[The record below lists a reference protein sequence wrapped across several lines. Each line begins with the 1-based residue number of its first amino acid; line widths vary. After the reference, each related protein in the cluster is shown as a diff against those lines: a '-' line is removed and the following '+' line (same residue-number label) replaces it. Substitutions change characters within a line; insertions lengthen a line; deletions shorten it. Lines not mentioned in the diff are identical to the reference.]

1 MMNETEKVEDQLP
14 VDPPQTELAS
24 HDKKTPVLSFRELMT
39 PRDLVDEITLVVD
52 RRKNAY
58 IGVGD
63 SRTLVALRS
72 PKTEA
77 LLLRCAAQKGN
88 LLRPMELREWI
99 DRLAACALLA
109 AETRDV
115 WLRVAR
121 IPGGVEIDLG
131 DEQGT
136 RVRLIGGR
144 VEIVTG
150 GTATLFYRSA
160 VMDSF
165 VMPAATGHLELL
177 YPYLNLSPSDRIL
190 LIAWLSYVLAHPK
203 LMGVAFP
210 ILMLIGGQGCGKTF
224 LCRLIQSLCDPSN
237 VGVQSF
243 PATEPE
249 LAVAVQLAHVTV
261 YDNVRFIRPALADAL
276 CRVASGGALVKR
288 KLFTDSDTVTLSLHG
303 AVVLNGIHAFIDQPD
318 LAQRCL
324 PLTLLPIDE
333 KCRRSET
340 DLSRDFQ
347 RDLPKILRGLMEIAA
362 GALVHVDEV
371 TPTSPERMIDFCR
384 WLAAIERFQG
394 IPGDPYQTAYS
405 EALKQGMRDSLEEN
419 ALAAAIL
426 ELIDEAPKGRW
437 SGTPSEL
444 LDVLN
449 QGARGR
455 TPYLPEW
462 PRNAIALS
470 KRLKPIVPALR
481 QQGVDVRSDRGTDRR
496 ITILR
501 VEDRNHD

>member
-1 MMNETEKVEDQLP
+1 MKEEVDKKEDQLP
-14 VDPPQTELAS
+14 ADPGGTEAKGQ
-24 HDKKTPVLSFRELMT
+24 DKKEPLLSFRELMM
-39 PRDLVDEITLVVD
+39 PRDVADDITLVVD
-52 RRKNAY
+52 RRANAY
-58 IGVGD
+58 IAVGD
-63 SRTLVALRS
+63 SKTLVALRS
-72 PKTEA
+72 PKAEA

-99 DRLAACALLA
+99 DRLAACAQLA

-131 DEQGT
+131 DEHGT

-150 GTATLFYRSA
+150 GSETLFYRTPMTGPLA
-160 VMDSF
+160 
-165 VMPAATGHLELL
+165 MPAASGNLDLL
-177 YPYLNLSPSDRIL
+177 YLYLNLSPSDRVL

-203 LMGVAFP
+203 LTGVAFP
-210 ILMLIGGQGCGKTF
+210 LLMLIGGQGCGKTF

-237 VGVQSF
+237 VGVQTF
-243 PATEPE
+243 PATEQE
-249 LAVAVQLAHVTV
+249 LAISVQLAHVTV
-261 YDNVRFIRPALADAL
+261 YDNVRFIRPSLADAL

-288 KLFTDSDTVTLSLHG
+288 RLFTDSDTVTLSLHG

-324 PLTLLPIDE
+324 PLTLLPLDE
-333 KCRRSET
+333 KCRRSEAE
-340 DLSRDFQ
+340 LGRDFQ
-347 RDLPKILRGLMEIAA
+347 RDLPQILRGLLDLTA
-362 GALVHVDEV
+362 GALAHVEDV
-371 TPTSPERMIDFCR
+371 TPTSPERMIDFVR

-394 IPGDPYQTAYS
+394 IPGDPYQSAYS

-419 ALAAAIL
+419 PLAAAVL
-426 ELIDEAPKGRW
+426 ELIDEAPKGQW

-444 LDVLN
+444 LDALN

-481 QQGVDVRSDRGTDRR
+481 QQGVEVRFERGVDRR
-496 ITILR
+496 ITIVRL
-501 VEDRNHD
+501 EDRSHD